1 MMVGLYLLP
10 LKNTRVFQQFNYNT
24 MKKANLKAT
33 LKRYDD
39 NRYFHRNDFDWIA
52 KRNIQ
57 LIDETFKNKK
67 K

>member
-1 MMVGLYLLP
+1 MQCLVLSYGNN
-10 LKNTRVFQQFNYNT
+10 KYNT

-57 LIDETFKNKK
+57 LIDETFKSKK

>member
-10 LKNTRVFQQFNYNT
+10 LKNTHVFQQFNYNT

>member
-1 MMVGLYLLP
+1 MFPSHDRGGETDTP
-10 LKNTRVFQQFNYNT
+10 FEN

-52 KRNIQ
+52 KKNIQ
-57 LIDETFKNKK
+57 LIDETFKKK
-67 K
+67 KK

>member
-1 MMVGLYLLP
+1 
-10 LKNTRVFQQFNYNT
+10 